1 MSSLPERVNLY
12 ISSNLGCGRDTTII
26 VTIEPT
32 PDPSFNAPPV
42 CLGGTTVFT
51 NTTPPIPNL
60 SITYQWGFGDN
71 TTSILTNPTHI
82 YSSAGIF
89 NVSLTATTVG
99 TLCSATIQQPV
110 IVHPLP
116 SQPSPIQFN

>member
-1 MSSLPERVNLY
+1 M
-12 ISSNLGCGRDTTII
+12 
-26 VTIEPT
+26 VTIQPT
-32 PDPSFNAPPV
+32 PDPIFTAPPV

-51 NTTPPIPNL
+51 NTTPQIPNHSL
-60 SITYQWGFGDN
+60 TYQWDFGDTN
-71 TTSILTNPTHI
+71 TSTLTNPTHT
-82 YSSAGIF
+82 YSSAGTF